1 MEEAERLCDR
11 VGIMDHGR
19 MLALDTVSRL
29 LASHGARP
37 VLIATSQGRELRIE
51 TDDPVGELN
60 RLAQLGPVA
69 DFRVERPT
77 LEQVFLGLTGRT
89 LRD

>member
-19 MLALDTVSRL
+19 MLALDTVAAL
-29 LASHGARP
+29 LANHGARP
-37 VLIATSQGRELRIE
+37 MLIAVSDGREVRIQ
-51 TDDPVGELN
+51 TPDPLAELN
-60 RLAQLGPVA
+60 RLASLGPVT
-69 DFRVERPT
+69 DFRVEHPT
-77 LEQVFLGLTGRT
+77 LEQVFLSLTGRT